1 MGKKM
6 DTTAGAITI
15 YIRQAEPDHTFSGYK
30 IPRSFLPGIVSF
42 PIPIS
47 HFFPSLSFNKKSHAF
62 LSCYFK
68 FQNKFKLGSKNK
80 AKQR

>member
-1 MGKKM
+1 M

-15 YIRQAEPDHTFSGYK
+15 YTRQAEPDHTFSGYK
-30 IPRSFLPGIVSF
+30 IPRSSFPGIVSF

-47 HFFPSLSFNKKSHAF
+47 HFFPLSLLIKKSHAF